1 MEQLNYTVIAK
12 NLNDTVDV
20 NKSELHGVLEVL
32 KAIVNDD
39 NLDKLKNR
47 ETITIEYVSLNGY
60 DQNRVLYPL
69 FGLCSNANIS
79 SIVNYSDNIDE
90 YSASVENLKDT
101 LFATWPHY
109 SGDDMYPV
117 SDQEEYEHESNFH
130 KMYENDKRIQ
140 LAHHIISILEEYK
153 KCFIV

>member
-1 MEQLNYTVIAK
+1 MEQLNYTAIAK
-12 NLNDTVDV
+12 NLNDIVDV
-20 NKSELHGVLEVL
+20 NKSELHNVLEVL

-47 ETITIEYVSLNGY
+47 ETITIEYVTLNGY
-60 DQNRVLYPL
+60 NSHRILYPL

-79 SIVNYSDNIDE
+79 SIVKYSDNIDE
-90 YSASVENLKDT
+90 YSANADNLKHV
-101 LFATWPHY
+101 LFGSWPDY

-117 SDQEEYEHESNFH
+117 ADQEEYEHESNFH

-153 KCFIV
+153 KCFIA